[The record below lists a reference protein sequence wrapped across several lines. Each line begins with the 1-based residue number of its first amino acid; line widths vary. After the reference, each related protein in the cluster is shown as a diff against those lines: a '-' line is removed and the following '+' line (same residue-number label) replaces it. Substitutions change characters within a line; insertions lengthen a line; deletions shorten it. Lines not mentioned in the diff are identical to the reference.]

1 MFLKEKNPNIQVY
14 GIDVYGSLLKKFK
27 ETGELDNDEVY
38 PYLTEGIG
46 EDFVPQNYDM
56 NLIDHIEQVTD
67 KDGAVMARKL
77 AKEEGLFCGYSAG
90 TVMQGIMQLKNKF
103 KEGDVVVVILH
114 DHGSRYMGKV
124 YNDEWMRERGFL
136 TEEVITA
143 KSIVERKQ
151 IRQMIV
157 ASPDD
162 NLAAVFHTM
171 KEHGLSQLPV
181 ENNGEMVGSIS
192 EKIILEKL
200 MDNPFNKDNKVQ
212 AVMSP
217 AFPFVELNATAND
230 ISKLISKEN
239 AAVLVKENSGQTSII
254 TKFDL
259 IESMAG

>member
-1 MFLKEKNPNIQVY
+1 
-14 GIDVYGSLLKKFK
+14 
-27 ETGELDNDEVY
+27 
-38 PYLTEGIG
+38 
-46 EDFVPQNYDM
+46 
-56 NLIDHIEQVTD
+56 
-67 KDGAVMARKL
+67 
-77 AKEEGLFCGYSAG
+77 
-90 TVMQGIMQLKNKF
+90 
-103 KEGDVVVVILH
+103 
-114 DHGSRYMGKV
+114 
-124 YNDEWMRERGFL
+124 
-136 TEEVITA
+136 
-143 KSIVERKQ
+143 
-151 IRQMIV
+151 
-157 ASPDD
+157 
-162 NLAAVFHTM
+162 M